1 MRNILKVVFG
11 RVLFTVLCLIIQ
23 LIWIIALVWK
33 LNQYYVWFATV
44 IEIIGVIVVL
54 RINAK
59 SEFSAARLVWT
70 IVILSLP
77 LFGITLYLM
86 FGRTGLT
93 KRTKAYYEK
102 VAAKYSPELTQEK
115 EILLSLKKE
124 NIYIHNQ
131 EYYIQ
136 NSSGYPVYRNTD
148 VTYYPQ
154 TEPALEAMLK
164 DLENAREFIFM
175 EYFAVE
181 DTEVFHRIEEIL
193 LKKVSEGVEVRFIY
207 DDFGSIGFVKPEFMR
222 RMNRQGI
229 QCRIFNPL
237 IPLLYVFMNHRDHRK
252 ITVIDN
258 HVSFSGGYNLADE
271 YFNVTHPYGHWK
283 DTGIRLEGDAVKSL
297 TVMFLEMWNAVKKT
311 DQDYQKYLPETDYQ
325 AKQDGFIQ
333 PYADSPLDDEH
344 VGESVY
350 MNLIAH
356 AKKEIYFTTPYL
368 IITDEMNR
376 ALGLAAKRGVD
387 VRIVTPGI
395 PDKKLIYKVT
405 RSYYAG
411 LVRQGVRIYEYTPG
425 FIHAKQCVCDGEAA
439 TCGTINMD
447 YRSLYLHFENGAF
460 LYNCDAVKEM
470 RKDFEHIFAESTEV
484 TEKYKSGRSAVL
496 RGTQCLLR
504 LFAPLM

>member
-44 IEIIGVIVVL
+44 IEIIGIIVVL

-59 SEFSAARLVWT
+59 SDNSAARLVWT

-93 KRTKAYYEK
+93 KRTKAHYEK
-102 VAAKYSPELTQEK
+102 VAGKFSPELKQKK
-115 EILLSLKKE
+115 EILQSLRGE

-131 EYYIQ
+131 QSYIQ
-136 NSSGYPVYRNTD
+136 HSSGFPVYQNTD
-148 VTYYPQ
+148 ITYYPQ

-181 DTEVFHRIEEIL
+181 DTEVFHRIEEVL
-193 LKKVSEGVEVRFIY
+193 MKKVSEGVEVRFIY

-222 RMNRQGI
+222 RLNRQGI

-258 HVSFSGGYNLADE
+258 HISFSGGFNLADE

-283 DTGIRLEGDAVKSL
+283 DTGVRMEGDAVKSH
-297 TVMFLEMWNAVKKT
+297 TVMFLEMWNFIRDT
-311 DQDYQKYLPETDYQ
+311 DDSFERYLRGNTAFQSLQK
-325 AKQDGFIQ
+325 GFI
-333 PYADSPLDDEH
+333 
-344 VGESVY
+344 
-350 MNLIAH
+350 
-356 AKKEIYFTTPYL
+356 
-368 IITDEMNR
+368 
-376 ALGLAAKRGVD
+376 
-387 VRIVTPGI
+387 
-395 PDKKLIYKVT
+395 
-405 RSYYAG
+405 
-411 LVRQGVRIYEYTPG
+411 
-425 FIHAKQCVCDGEAA
+425 
-439 TCGTINMD
+439 
-447 YRSLYLHFENGAF
+447 
-460 LYNCDAVKEM
+460 
-470 RKDFEHIFAESTEV
+470 
-484 TEKYKSGRSAVL
+484 
-496 RGTQCLLR
+496 
-504 LFAPLM
+504 

>member
-258 HVSFSGGYNLADE
+258 HVSFSGG
-271 YFNVTHPYGHWK
+271 V
-283 DTGIRLEGDAVKSL
+283 
-297 TVMFLEMWNAVKKT
+297 
-311 DQDYQKYLPETDYQ
+311 Q
-325 AKQDGFIQ
+325 
-333 PYADSPLDDEH
+333 
-344 VGESVY
+344 
-350 MNLIAH
+350 
-356 AKKEIYFTTPYL
+356 
-368 IITDEMNR
+368 
-376 ALGLAAKRGVD
+376 
-387 VRIVTPGI
+387 
-395 PDKKLIYKVT
+395 
-405 RSYYAG
+405 
-411 LVRQGVRIYEYTPG
+411 
-425 FIHAKQCVCDGEAA
+425 
-439 TCGTINMD
+439 
-447 YRSLYLHFENGAF
+447 
-460 LYNCDAVKEM
+460 
-470 RKDFEHIFAESTEV
+470 
-484 TEKYKSGRSAVL
+484 SGR
-496 RGTQCLLR
+496 
-504 LFAPLM
+504 